1 MTDVLPYR
9 GGSGKIPFFAFIESE
24 RPSLFSIGSA
34 GVLTILFS
42 IFLVVGMEYEIRHP
56 IALPVLR
63 PKVDEPPTG
72 ISPRPEVVFSCEL
85 LHGSGA
91 GGPNV
96 RLAAQVRALSGLP
109 MPSGQVR
116 FLVGYET
123 LKIVKME
130 NGAVTLTTRLPKAEL
145 QQPLRALYLGDGNYA
160 PNYSNVGNVGAH

>member
-72 ISPRPEVVFSCEL
+72 ISPRPEVAFSCEL
-85 LHGSGA
+85 LHGSRA
-91 GGPNV
+91 NL
-96 RLAAQVRALSGLP
+96 RLTAQVKARPGLP
-109 MPSGQVR
+109 MPAGQVR
-116 FLVGYET
+116 FLLGYET